1 MYLFRCA
8 TCETIRVEETLADA
22 QATFNEHAIE
32 QHESVMER
40 VDELP
45 ATEASASD
53 SDIKAIELDLEEPV
67 KEGFDSR

>member
-8 TCETIRVEETLADA
+8 TCETIRIEETLADA
-22 QATFNEHAIE
+22 QAAFNEHALE

-45 ATEASASD
+45 ATEALASD
-53 SDIKAIELDLEEPV
+53 SAIKAPELHLEEPE
-67 KEGFDSR
+67 KEGCDSR